1 MQNTNSGTKQLALLI
16 PGLDGTG
23 KLFRAQE
30 EALSKN
36 YRVHAWSYGAGNHFG
51 WHDLTL
57 KLGQATADEPPGS
70 ILVIA
75 ESFGGPVAIDYVL
88 QYPERV
94 QRLILVN
101 TFPYYG
107 GRIRLRLAHALA
119 PLLLFNFAQYI
130 KDFFVERLLRAE
142 GVPPPYRRHFVEVIH
157 QIDRAGY
164 RRRLRLLQDI
174 DLRPRLHEIA
184 VPTILL
190 AGGRDKIVPSV
201 AEARFMA
208 ARIKNARVH
217 VFPEAGHALLLT
229 PGVSLANYASEEAMD
244 CQAG

>member
-1 MQNTNSGTKQLALLI
+1 MQNTNSGKKQLALLI

-23 KLFRAQE
+23 KLFRTQE
-30 EALSKN
+30 EALSKK
-36 YRVHAWSYGAGNHFG
+36 YRVHAWSYGVGNHFG

-57 KLGQATADEPPGS
+57 KLGQSTADEPAGS
-70 ILVIA
+70 ILVVA
-75 ESFGGPVAIDYVL
+75 ESFGGPVAINYVL

-94 QRLILVN
+94 RRLILVN

-107 GRIRLRLAHALA
+107 RRIRLRLAYALM
-119 PLLLFNFAQYI
+119 PLLMFRFAQDV
-130 KDFFVERLLRAE
+130 KDFFVERLLRSE
-142 GVPPPYRRHFVEVIH
+142 GVPPEHRKHFVEVIH
-157 QIDRAGY
+157 QIDRGGY

-208 ARIKNARVH
+208 ARIKNACVH

-229 PGVSLANYASEEAMD
+229 PGVSLADYASEEAVD
-244 CQAG
+244 CRAG